1 MRHGKRGRILGR
13 ARDARRALLRSLIT
27 ALLREERIKTTVAKA
42 KEVRGKAERLITY
55 AKEGGVAKRRLA
67 AREIQDRALLSK
79 LFDEIASRFKERSGG
94 YTRIFHLGPRL
105 GDAAPMAQL
114 ELIGAPSI
122 VKTEEGKG
130 KAVSKKKPARP
141 APRPRGPA
149 KPKAKKEVGAEPPG
163 PEAKPPGPKAGD
175 EKPKRR
181 GLKGLF
187 GGGRKKPPGPGGESK
202 E

>member
-13 ARDARRALLRSLIT
+13 ARDARRALFRGLLL
-27 ALLREERIKTTVAKA
+27 ALFREERIRTTLAKA
-42 KEVRGKAERLITY
+42 KELRGKAERLLSY
-55 AKEGGVAKRRLA
+55 AKQGDVAGRRLIA
-67 AREIQDRALLSK
+67 CEIQDHLLVK
-79 LFDEIASRFKERSGG
+79 KIVDEIAPRFKERAGG

-114 ELIGAPSI
+114 ELIGAPSV
-122 VKTEEGKG
+122 VKTEETKS
-130 KAVSKKKPARP
+130 KAASKKKQARP
-141 APRPRGPA
+141 APRPSKA
-149 KPKAKKEVGAEPPG
+149 KAKKEEG
-163 PEAKPPGPKAGD
+163 AKPETKPEGGE

-187 GGGRKKPPGPGGESK
+187 GGGRKKPEGESN

>member
-13 ARDARRALLRSLIT
+13 ARDARRALFRGLLL
-27 ALLREERIKTTVAKA
+27 ALFREERIRTTLAKA
-42 KEVRGKAERLITY
+42 KELRGKAERLLSY
-55 AKEGGVAKRRLA
+55 AKQGDVAGRRLIA
-67 AREIQDRALLSK
+67 CEIQDHLLVK
-79 LFDEIASRFKERSGG
+79 KIVDEIAPRFKERAGG

-114 ELIGAPSI
+114 ELIGAPSV
-122 VKTEEGKG
+122 VKTEETKG
-130 KAVSKKKPARP
+130 KAASKKKQARP
-141 APRPRGPA
+141 APRPP
-149 KPKAKKEVGAEPPG
+149 KPKAKKEEG
-163 PEAKPPGPKAGD
+163 AKPETKPEGGE

-187 GGGRKKPPGPGGESK
+187 GGGRKKPPGPEGESK

>member
-1 MRHGKRGRILGR
+1 MRHGKRGRILDR
-13 ARDARRALLRSLIT
+13 PRDARRALLRSLVT

-55 AKEGGVAKRRLA
+55 AKEGGVAKRRLV

-79 LFDEIASRFKERSGG
+79 LFDEIASRFKDRAGG

-114 ELIGAPSI
+114 ELIGAPSVI
-122 VKTEEGKG
+122 KSEEGKG
-130 KAVSKKKPARP
+130 KPTPKKKA
-141 APRPRGPA
+141 APRPP
-149 KPKAKKEVGAEPPG
+149 KPKAKKEEG
-163 PEAKPPGPKAGD
+163 AKPETKPEGG
-175 EKPKRR
+175 EGKPKRR

-187 GGGRKKPPGPGGESK
+187 GGGRKKPEGESK

>member
-13 ARDARRALLRSLIT
+13 ARDARRALFRGLLL
-27 ALLREERIKTTVAKA
+27 ALFREERIRTTLAKA
-42 KEVRGKAERLITY
+42 KELRGKAERLLSY
-55 AKEGGVAKRRLA
+55 AKQGDVAGRRLIA
-67 AREIQDRALLSK
+67 CEIQDHLLVK
-79 LFDEIASRFKERSGG
+79 KIVDEIAPRFKERAGG

-114 ELIGAPSI
+114 ELIGAPSV
-122 VKTEEGKG
+122 VKTEETKG
-130 KAVSKKKPARP
+130 KAASKKKQVRP
-141 APRPRGPA
+141 APRPP
-149 KPKAKKEVGAEPPG
+149 KPKAKKEEG
-163 PEAKPPGPKAGD
+163 AKPETSPEDGE

-187 GGGRKKPPGPGGESK
+187 GGGRKKPPGPEGESK